1 MGCRASRSA
10 RLRLCPGAV
19 PPRLDTPRHGTAR
32 HGTFPHSAERRA
44 GIKGCSATANRR
56 GFQPG
61 KGKKGDPTHSF
72 PSRKLARCS
81 SALGNTRSLS
91 DPAISADAGHGGS
104 TAAQRPAL
112 PLGRIPAR
120 GRPRVPALP
129 RGPLSAAAAV
139 VPPPA
144 LPPCRA
150 PRAGDGEMR
159 RIAPRR
165 RCGDWGVGRRGGG
178 SLTSSSLQGD
188 LQRDPPARGCG
199 RGGRAARAQRPVAVP
214 GSIPA
219 AGDSG
224 ERGRAG
230 LSRQHRRAALC
241 A

>member
-32 HGTFPHSAERRA
+32 HGTFPRSAERRA

-178 SLTSSSLQGD
+178 HS
-188 LQRDPPARGCG
+188 PPPPCKVTCSAIRPPGAAGGAAGLPGLSARSRC
-199 RGGRAARAQRPVAVP
+199 
-214 GSIPA
+214 PA
-219 AGDSG
+219 ASRRRGTAESG
-224 ERGRAG
+224 AG
-230 LSRQHRRAALC
+230 QG
-241 A
+241 